1 MKDCLLFHVQTGRRP
16 QEFNL
21 EHWYAVKDKLV
32 DLLLASAAKIVIV
45 FDGKDV
51 ALLKNIIDTNF
62 RKWEGDVYKIQSMG
76 FQETLVDLA
85 YFKASTICQW
95 IEERL
100 LK

>member
-1 MKDCLLFHVQTGRRP
+1 MKDCLLFHVQTGKRRYDA
-16 QEFNL
+16 NV
-21 EHWYAVKDKLV
+21 EHWYVVKDKLV
-32 DLLLASAAKIVIV
+32 DLLLASKAKIMIV
-45 FDGKDV
+45 YDGEEV